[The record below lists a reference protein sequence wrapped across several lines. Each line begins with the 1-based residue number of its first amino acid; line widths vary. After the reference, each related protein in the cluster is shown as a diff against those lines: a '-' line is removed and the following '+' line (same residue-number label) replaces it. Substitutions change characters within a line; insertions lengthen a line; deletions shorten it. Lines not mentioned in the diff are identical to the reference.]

1 MTHIV
6 LIHNFQVRIV
16 YLLKPKLIVM
26 KALNWIGWISLAIAA
41 LIVLLAAI
49 SLFTGRNIFGFAHLI
64 NYFHAAN
71 TFVLFAIAIFV
82 VTYRC
87 DCKK

>member
-1 MTHIV
+1 LTHIA
-6 LIHNFQVRIV
+6 LILNFPDSIV
-16 YLLKPKLIVM
+16 KFPKLILTGM
-26 KALNWIGWISLAIAA
+26 KALNWIGWISLALAA

-49 SLFTGRNIFGFAHLI
+49 SLFTGSNLFGFTHI
-64 NYFHAAN
+64 VNYFHAAN
-71 TFVLFAIAIFV
+71 TFALFAIAVFI